1 MGYKAPPR
9 RNVLSALNNGEANG
23 GTPSMPADSGGG
35 GAAEAAPAPV
45 IEFSGREDVE
55 RLLAEKMKGKSKN
68 DFKVGL
74 GLLFTDDDVLLLRIY
89 GGRYLKLVLLMQG
102 RVDQMSDY
110 IKKLRA
116 CIRWYME
123 LEDGYLAEQ
132 EKLRGAMDSENNRHT
147 ELGNESSLSIRFC
160 LPDLLGWKK

>member
-1 MGYKAPPR
+1 MARREMGYKAPPR

-35 GAAEAAPAPV
+35 GAAEAAPV

-74 GLLFTDDDVLLLRIY
+74 GVLFTDDDVLLLWIC
-89 GGRYLKLVLLMQG
+89 GGG
-102 RVDQMSDY
+102 NFF
-110 IKKLRA
+110 
-116 CIRWYME
+116 CN
-123 LEDGYLAEQ
+123 LAV
-132 EKLRGAMDSENNRHT
+132 
-147 ELGNESSLSIRFC
+147 
-160 LPDLLGWKK
+160 P

>member
-1 MGYKAPPR
+1 MGYRSTPR

-23 GTPSMPADSGGG
+23 GAPSVPVDGGG
-35 GAAEAAPAPV
+35 GGVAEAAPV

-74 GLLFTDDDVLLLRIY
+74 EVLFTDDDVLLLRIC
-89 GGRYLKLVLLMQG
+89 GGRCLKLVVLMQG

-132 EKLRGAMDSENNRHT
+132 EKLRGAMDSENTRHT
-147 ELGNESSLSIRFC
+147 ELGNESSLSLSICFC
-160 LPDLLGWKK
+160 LPDLLGWKN